1 MKNQTVFTIALLVII
16 GIGILLTINMKN
28 ILKGKETD
36 EPYLKYNEMQGI
48 AVQHNSLLYTLNFQ
62 QQTSL
67 ATMLNRSV
75 RVVGVKPDKHEK
87 PKIEKIIVYLFGKS
101 DVIITPIAYLNGNLV
116 YSAPAWN
123 ADNYL
128 MELSDGELQ
137 KLLDQTYDN

>member
-1 MKNQTVFTIALLVII
+1 MKNQTVFTIALLFII
-16 GIGILLTINMKN
+16 GIGILFAINITS

-36 EPYLKYNEMQGI
+36 EPYLKYNQMKGV
-48 AVQHNSLLYTLNFQ
+48 AVQHNTLLYTLSFE
-62 QQTSL
+62 QQTQFAAL
-67 ATMLNRSV
+67 MNRSV

-87 PKIEKIIVYLFGKS
+87 PKIEKIIVYQFDHS

-128 MELSDGELQ
+128 MELSDGEMQ
-137 KLLDQTYDN
+137 KLLDQTYDQ